1 MKKILFLSSLLLI
14 LSSCGNPSGLSCSQD
29 DLNKKMLLVN
39 ATMGEYLQKNPD
51 KVTEFQTKFQEIS
64 KKAALAE
71 GPLDSCKMYDE
82 LLAAMK

>member
-1 MKKILFLSSLLLI
+1 MKKIILFASLFFV

-29 DLNKKMLLVN
+29 ELTKKMLLVN

-82 LLAAMK
+82 LLASMK

>member
-1 MKKILFLSSLLLI
+1 
-14 LSSCGNPSGLSCSQD
+14 
-29 DLNKKMLLVN
+29 
-39 ATMGEYLQKNPD
+39 MGEYLQKNPD

>member
-1 MKKILFLSSLLLI
+1 MKKIIFFASLLFV

-29 DLNKKMLLVN
+29 ELNKKMLLVN

-51 KVTEFQTKFQEIS
+51 KVTDFQTKFQEIS

-82 LLAAMK
+82 LLASMK